1 MHIKKYDFNYGRRHF
16 MEQASKGIF
25 AAGVLMPV
33 WDAVAE
39 NGELDAAYPDELLSI
54 EEFTKGA
61 MKPGDMVNADNVDL
75 VQDILDP
82 IRYQQVKQM
91 GREIELVNT
100 MTDMT
105 QLSPVPYIE
114 ATLRNRGQATF
125 DEKGNVYTKD
135 GQPWIGGSPFPEPK
149 DGFECFVNI
158 TMTWGRHDISFY
170 QIKQYE
176 ISPQGE
182 QTYFYQLHWV
192 EFQPVGRVQIDPKP
206 YWPGH
211 EDMLRYQTV
220 FWTLPQ
226 DIAGTSFLNSWYYD
240 QSKMPG
246 LIGYLPQFKR
256 VRKFPAS
263 QRFEPFIPGSTLYLS
278 DAWAAGDPYL
288 TWGNYKIVGRGPFL
302 AGASQNWTGEHE
314 NWEYNTH
321 GGPNG
326 ISFWDTKAELM
337 PDVIVVEAEPTGF
350 PRAPVS
356 KKRVWFD
363 ARTMLPINMVTYDRR
378 GEPFKSFDGCYG
390 LYDNGSRKVM
400 DGDYP
405 YWSWCNVHAHDIQ
418 SNRITRLEQCQKVG
432 NYEMSV
438 NDPTVYDNFL
448 TKSALRRLGK

>member
-16 MEQASKGIF
+16 IEQASKGIF

-39 NGELDAAYPDELLSI
+39 NGEIDAAYPDELLSI

-61 MKPGDMVNADNVDL
+61 LKPGDMVDASNVDL

-91 GREIELVNT
+91 GRKIELVKT

-125 DEKGNVYTKD
+125 DDKGNVYTKD

-176 ISPQGE
+176 ISPEGE
-182 QTYFYQLHWV
+182 QTYYYQLHWV

-240 QSKMPG
+240 QSKFPG

-288 TWGNYKIVGRGPFL
+288 TWGNYKIVARGPFL

-321 GGPNG
+321 GGPND

-350 PRAPVS
+350 PRAPIS

-363 ARTMLPINMVTYDRR
+363 ARTMLPINMVSYDRR
-378 GEPFKSFDGCYG
+378 GQPFKSFDGCYG

-400 DGDYP
+400 DGSYP

-438 NDPTVYDNFL
+438 NDPSVYDNFL